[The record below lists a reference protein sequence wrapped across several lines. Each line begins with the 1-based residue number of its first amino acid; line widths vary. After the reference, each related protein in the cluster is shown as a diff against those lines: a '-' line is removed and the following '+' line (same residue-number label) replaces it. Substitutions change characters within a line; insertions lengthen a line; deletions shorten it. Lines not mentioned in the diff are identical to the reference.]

1 VFFNLFDVAE
11 LEMSSKSFAEPKM
24 SLKKLRGTQI
34 ALKKFAE
41 P

>member
-1 VFFNLFDVAE
+1 VFFNLFVVAE
-11 LEMSSKSFAEPKM
+11 PEMSSKSFAEPKM